1 MNTRKKTLLNSS
13 VVVDLL
19 GLSQEELQSQLC
31 RTKLNPVPSIGAI
44 HLGGSANERSGIIK
58 KLGNTPGVALGLVPI
73 LREQ

>member
-31 RTKLNPVPSIGAI
+31 RTKPNPVPSIGAI
-44 HLGGSANERSGIIK
+44 HLGGNANERFGIIK

-73 LREQ
+73 LRGQ